1 MKLLF
6 LLIMVLFKAPDFA
19 TSIYDLNI
27 QSVDG
32 KSISLSDYKGKKMI
46 FEISSPSNLQDS
58 KISFFDSLQKANPNI
73 VVFIVPMQDFNTGSI
88 TDQVGLIKKT
98 VSPMVILTTGVNAKK
113 TQGISQ
119 NIVLKW
125 LTNASENSHFDAD
138 VDTDEQMYM
147 VNESGELYAVLQK
160 GVSVQVIGQL
170 IK

>member
-1 MKLLF
+1 MS
-6 LLIMVLFKAPDFA
+6 LFKGPDLA

-27 QSVDG
+27 QSLDG

-46 FEISSPSNLQDS
+46 FEVSSPNNLQDS
-58 KISFFDSLQKANPNI
+58 KISFFDSLQKANPNT
-73 VVFIVPMQDFNTGSI
+73 VVFIIPMQDFNTGSI
-88 TDQVGLIKKT
+88 AYQVGQIKKT
-98 VSPMVILTTGVNAKK
+98 VSPLVILTSGVYAKK

-119 NIVLKW
+119 NVVLKW

-138 VDTDEQMYM
+138 VNTDEQIYI

-160 GVSVQVIGQL
+160 GVSDQVVGQL